1 MNIIIILKKRVLAC
15 ARNYD
20 VAHWFM
26 AIAHCYLEA
35 VLEGT
40 RITGSFAQRWLFLP
54 SGCFSSCRCFKDYS
68 NLNERFHLCY
78 QSNTYSTSQSSDLF
92 LPHRRDSGCGP
103 RDGCRAWHFGCLKP
117 SNTCG
122 KLLCQQLLNSFSGFD
137 LDWKDMKK
145 TLPVK
150 ELLQI
155 SKQCSC

>member
-1 MNIIIILKKRVLAC
+1 MHITPKLVKDLINQIEDPVSSSKALLIEVLSPVRPTRPRWEFYMNIIIILKKRGLAC

-40 RITGSFAQRWLFLP
+40 RTTGSFAQRWLFLP

-78 QSNTYSTSQSSDLF
+78 QSNTYSTS
-92 LPHRRDSGCGP
+92 
-103 RDGCRAWHFGCLKP
+103 
-117 SNTCG
+117 
-122 KLLCQQLLNSFSGFD
+122 
-137 LDWKDMKK
+137 
-145 TLPVK
+145 
-150 ELLQI
+150 
-155 SKQCSC
+155 

>member
-1 MNIIIILKKRVLAC
+1 MHITPKLVKDLINQIEDPVSSSKALLIEVRNPVRPTRPLWEFCMNIIIILKKRGLAC

-40 RITGSFAQRWLFLP
+40 RTTGSFAQRWLFLP

-78 QSNTYSTSQSSDLF
+78 QSNTYSTS
-92 LPHRRDSGCGP
+92 
-103 RDGCRAWHFGCLKP
+103 
-117 SNTCG
+117 
-122 KLLCQQLLNSFSGFD
+122 
-137 LDWKDMKK
+137 
-145 TLPVK
+145 
-150 ELLQI
+150 
-155 SKQCSC
+155 